1 MNKSISGRYFRT
13 TALLLVSSISLL
25 GLILMYF
32 CVGYFRSESEKTLLT
47 NVHTLSDS
55 FSSLSL
61 SAADQLEQHPYAAQA
76 VQIVSKAT
84 GSIFF
89 MTDDYGRIL
98 YCSDEAGAVDRARQV
113 STKVLNRAFSDGQ
126 YTELGQLSGFYSHSF
141 YTAAC
146 PLFGD
151 NNQVIGYVFAS
162 QDASSLS
169 SFLESIFS
177 AFIISAGVMLLVSSI
192 LSIVLTN
199 KLVNPLRRITAAA
212 RSFGDGDLSARAPVG
227 GDDEV
232 TQLAETFN
240 DMADKLEAVD
250 ASRQSFMGNIAHE
263 LRTPMTTIKGFV
275 DGMLDGTIPD
285 DRRDHYLQ
293 IVSQE
298 VGRLTRLTHSMLDI
312 TKLETG
318 EYVVSAVD
326 YDVWETVSTILFS
339 REQQF
344 IEHAIRLTGFNPV
357 KVLVH
362 ADPDIVHQVLYNILD
377 NALKF
382 TPDGGTIDIS
392 VTESPKQG
400 IVTVALRN
408 TGDGIPADALP
419 YVFERFYKADKSR
432 GLHAEGSGLGLHI
445 CKQLISRSDGKI
457 WAESTPGQDATF
469 YFTLPIGREKPPERA
484 RSARGQNKEKDKE
497 KAQ

>member
-13 TALLLVSSISLL
+13 TALLLVSGITLL

-32 CVGYFRSESEKTLLT
+32 CVGYFRTESENTLLT
-47 NVHTLSDS
+47 NVRSLRDN
-55 FSSLSL
+55 FSTVSMED
-61 SAADQLEQHPYAAQA
+61 ADQMKEHPYVEQA
-76 VQIVSKAT
+76 VRVVANAT

-89 MTDDYGRIL
+89 VTDNYGKIL
-98 YCSDEAGAVDRARQV
+98 YCSDGSGAVDTSRTV
-113 STKVLNRAFSDGQ
+113 SSKILNRAFSDGE
-126 YTELGQLSGFYSHSF
+126 YAELGELSGIYSHSY
-141 YTAAC
+141 YTAGC
-146 PLFGD
+146 PLIND
-151 NNQVIGYVFAS
+151 SSRIIGYVFAS
-162 QDASSLS
+162 RDAASLT

-177 AFIISAGVMLLVSSI
+177 AFIISAAVMLLVSSI

-199 KLVNPLRRITAAA
+199 RLVNPLRRITAAA
-212 RSFGDGDLSARAPVG
+212 QTFGNGDLSARAPVG

-232 TQLAETFN
+232 AQLAVTFN

-326 YDVWETVSTILFS
+326 YDVWETVSSILFA

-362 ADPDIVHQVLYNILD
+362 ADPDIIHQVLYNIVD

-392 VTESPKQG
+392 VTENPKQG
-400 IVTVALRN
+400 FVTVAIRN
-408 TGDGIPADALP
+408 TGEGIPADALP

-432 GLHAEGSGLGLHI
+432 GLHAQGSGLGLHI
-445 CKQLISRSDGKI
+445 CKQLIHRSDGRI

-469 YFTLPIGREKPPERA
+469 LFTLPCGNPKPPER
-484 RSARGQNKEKDKE
+484 SKYARGGQGGK
-497 KAQ
+497 

>member
-1 MNKSISGRYFRT
+1 MNKSISTRYFRT
-13 TALLLVSSISLL
+13 TAFLLVTSITFL
-25 GLILMYF
+25 GMVLMYF
-32 CVGYFRSESEKTLLT
+32 CVGYFRAESENTLLT
-47 NVHTLSDS
+47 SVRSLRDS
-55 FSSLSL
+55 FSTFSVEKLEKL
-61 SAADQLEQHPYAAQA
+61 ETLRSAPNASQA
-76 VQIVSKAT
+76 VEVVANAT
-84 GSIFF
+84 GSIFLL
-89 MTDDYGRIL
+89 TDNYGSIL
-98 YCSDEAGAVDRARQV
+98 YTSDTTGVVNTSQTV
-113 STKVLNRAFSDGQ
+113 STKILNRTFSDGE
-126 YTELGQLSGFYSHSF
+126 YAELGELSGIYDHSYYS
-141 YTAAC
+141 AGC
-146 PLFGD
+146 PLINSD
-151 NNQVIGYVFAS
+151 HQIIGYVFAS
-162 QDASSLS
+162 RDAESLTA
-169 SFLESIFS
+169 FLESIFS
-177 AFIISAGVMLLVSSI
+177 AFILSAGVMLLLSSI
-192 LSIVLTN
+192 ISIVLTGR
-199 KLVNPLRRITAAA
+199 LVNPLRRITAAA
-212 RSFGDGDLSARAPVG
+212 RTFGDGDLTARAPVG

-232 TQLAETFN
+232 AQLAVTFN

-362 ADPDIVHQVLYNILD
+362 ADPDLVHQVLYNIVD

-392 VTESPKQG
+392 VTENTKQG
-400 IVTVALRN
+400 FVTVAIRN
-408 TGDGIPADALP
+408 TGEGIPDDALP
-419 YVFERFYKADKSR
+419 YVFDRFYKADKSR

-445 CKQLISRSDGKI
+445 CKQLIGRSGGKI

-469 YFTLPIGREKPPERA
+469 LFTLPCAKPKPPER
-484 RSARGQNKEKDKE
+484 RGTSRGGQGTSK
-497 KAQ
+497 